1 MACAG
6 LGSKPLP
13 RYFDFLIIFSKFLK
27 DNTRKVKYLW
37 NEVELEGTISK
48 IYQPLSNSFLLCL
61 YFGNIDMTWGFII
74 IFYRSWKLDFT
85 AQQTIWP
92 WYFADFLLSQGFKTW
107 PAKSTLNHESTSLP
121 PFINQVTLERD
132 LCCYTRCQF
141 QDMKGVVIF
150 PSVNH

>member
-27 DNTRKVKYLW
+27 DNTRKVRYLW

-121 PFINQVTLERD
+121 PFINQVTLEREICVAIPD
-132 LCCYTRCQF
+132 
-141 QDMKGVVIF
+141 
-150 PSVNH
+150 VNSKI